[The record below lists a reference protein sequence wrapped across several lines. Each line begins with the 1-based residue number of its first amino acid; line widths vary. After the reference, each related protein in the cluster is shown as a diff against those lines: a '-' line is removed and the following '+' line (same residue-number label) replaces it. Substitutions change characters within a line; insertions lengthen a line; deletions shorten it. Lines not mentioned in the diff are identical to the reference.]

1 MSQLSSGGRKTRIK
15 TKKINKTLWFLV
27 IFAILCVIATIICI
41 FTTLNSRKN
50 GETSLLES
58 LTNKV
63 ESAEKMSLGDKA
75 WTNGLEIENIEL
87 KEEPIID
94 PNMIIMESEPD
105 YKYEINYEKIS
116 GLRNKEIQ
124 DKINN
129 EIEEYVLSLKTKLD
143 EHSECDQIYITASVV
158 ANFSDV
164 LSVNIYYSL
173 LDNEDRSGDNNVY
186 VNTGLNYRLD
196 TGEKL
201 KFEDLFRKDASIKQ
215 VLSSALYK
223 AFAWQHAYSEDVD
236 MTNNFNKTDYGYI
249 ENQTFKALA
258 EYNKNPDID
267 FYFYPNMIYG
277 IIRDFQFPI
286 DMSKFSNSIAIYTK
300 YVSDDKLYESSSLKK
315 EFYAFT
321 DMYLIDAFEAEG
333 LKGDNFYYEII
344 RYPENE
350 EGVNAEVKA
359 VAQAKV
365 DERLAHYFEIAK
377 QNPDK
382 AYMVSVMYYCDSK
395 NSSSQGYQY
404 NGYVAELDLDYFR
417 KSMSEIVAKSRLQ
430 GRGDIGS
437 YDYSMLDEDIE
448 FYEEFSAY
456 VDDYMK
462 EEIEENIT
470 TKEQRKQEELEWE
483 EERRRWAE
491 EYGEE

>member
-129 EIEEYVLSLKTKLD
+129 EIEEYVKKIKTKLD

-158 ANFSDV
+158 GNFSDV

-186 VNTGLNYRLD
+186 VYLVT
-196 TGEKL
+196 
-201 KFEDLFRKDASIKQ
+201 FR
-215 VLSSALYK
+215 
-223 AFAWQHAYSEDVD
+223 
-236 MTNNFNKTDYGYI
+236 M
-249 ENQTFKALA
+249 
-258 EYNKNPDID
+258 
-267 FYFYPNMIYG
+267 
-277 IIRDFQFPI
+277 
-286 DMSKFSNSIAIYTK
+286 
-300 YVSDDKLYESSSLKK
+300 
-315 EFYAFT
+315 
-321 DMYLIDAFEAEG
+321 LI
-333 LKGDNFYYEII
+333 
-344 RYPENE
+344 
-350 EGVNAEVKA
+350 
-359 VAQAKV
+359 
-365 DERLAHYFEIAK
+365 
-377 QNPDK
+377 
-382 AYMVSVMYYCDSK
+382 
-395 NSSSQGYQY
+395 
-404 NGYVAELDLDYFR
+404 
-417 KSMSEIVAKSRLQ
+417 
-430 GRGDIGS
+430 
-437 YDYSMLDEDIE
+437 
-448 FYEEFSAY
+448 
-456 VDDYMK
+456 
-462 EEIEENIT
+462 
-470 TKEQRKQEELEWE
+470 
-483 EERRRWAE
+483 
-491 EYGEE
+491 